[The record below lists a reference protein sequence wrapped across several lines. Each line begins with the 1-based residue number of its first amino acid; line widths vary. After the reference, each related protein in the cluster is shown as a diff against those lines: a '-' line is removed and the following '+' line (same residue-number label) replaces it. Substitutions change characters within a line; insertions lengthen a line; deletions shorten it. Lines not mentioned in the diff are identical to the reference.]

1 MDIVGFGFILLL
13 CVVGA
18 IIAYG
23 ADIFG
28 RNLGKKR
35 LSFFGLRPR
44 HTAALMTAVAGFLIP
59 LFTVILVAG
68 LSKDVRT
75 WLIEGRR
82 AIAERQSL
90 VRDIAAQR
98 QRFNAELEDLR
109 RQREELG
116 RQVSGLKV
124 SENQLREK
132 EVKQRKEL
140 GATQAKLANESLRLK
155 DAQTRRADVERRYV
169 ALNKTYSSLNKRYA
183 YLEAGFQKMQKDQD
197 ETFRALDSELR
208 TKEQRL
214 KELTAQ
220 YDTANKTFE
229 SSRLEFEKEIAARRQ
244 ELEERRK
251 ELDSVSTMLA
261 DIRTEKDALE
271 RDAANL
277 RTLISTT
284 TKGLDQ
290 NLRISRTQPLVF
302 RQGEELARIQLPPRV
317 NAEDA
322 RNALTSLLRSS
333 RVLAEERGSRP
344 SGDRSESAD
353 LVDIPTERGT
363 VTIDQQV
370 EMLSKAVTDARTE
383 TVLIAYAFWNSFRGE
398 FLPVR
403 IEAFENPLVYSRGQK
418 VAEVVVDGN
427 GSEDGVLKQIT
438 QFLQGVVGQEAI
450 RSGMIP
456 AVGRDRPIGEVSQ
469 EEMLQLVK
477 DIKEARRNIRLQAV
491 AAQDTRAADPLR
503 LNFKLR

>member
-1 MDIVGFGFILLL
+1 MDIVGVGFILLL

-18 IIAYG
+18 LIAYG
-23 ADIFG
+23 ADILG
-28 RNLGKKR
+28 RHLGKKR
-35 LSFFGLRPR
+35 LSFGKLRPR
-44 HTAALMTAVAGFLIP
+44 HTAALATAVAGFCIP
-59 LFTVILVAG
+59 LFTVVLVA
-68 LSKDVRT
+68 LISKDVRV

-82 AIAERQSL
+82 AIVERQNL

-98 QRFNAELEDLR
+98 KQFNAELEDLR
-109 RQREELG
+109 RQRQELG
-116 RQVSGLKV
+116 QQVSRLKV
-124 SENQLREK
+124 SQTKLEASEK
-132 EVKQRKEL
+132 KQRQEL
-140 GATQAKLANESLRLK
+140 GTTQTKLANESRRLK
-155 DAQTRRADVERRYV
+155 DAQIRRAEVERRYV
-169 ALNKTYSSLNKRYA
+169 ALNKTYASLNKQYA
-183 YLEAGFQKMQKDQD
+183 YLESGFQKMQKDQD
-197 ETFRALDSELR
+197 DTFRALDSELR
-208 TKEQRL
+208 TKEARL

-229 SSRLEFEKEIAARRQ
+229 SSRVEFEKEIAARRT

-251 ELDSVSTMLA
+251 ELDGVNVMLA
-261 DIRTEKDALE
+261 DIRAEKDALE

-317 NAEDA
+317 NADDA

-344 SGDRSESAD
+344 SGERNEAAD

-363 VTIDQQV
+363 ITIDQQV
-370 EMLSKAVTDARTE
+370 DMLSKAVTDARTE

-427 GSEDGVLKQIT
+427 GSEDGVLRQIT

-456 AVGRDRPIGEVSQ
+456 AIGRERPIGEVTQ

-503 LNFKLR
+503 LSFKLR